1 MNSFLSKFTFL
12 SSYLYLFL
20 LFHFI
25 LFPCLLF
32 LSVPLFERVKEN
44 ETTSS
49 LSFSLLNF
57 CFASFPIIFT
67 FHFSILPFLRNNS
80 SLCTERT
87 ITPKGII
94 STFFSFHSTHPSR
107 HSPPISPVGCHS
119 FYIAELVSCKQ

>member
-1 MNSFLSKFTFL
+1 MNSFLSKFIFL
-12 SSYLYLFL
+12 FSYLYLFL
-20 LFHFI
+20 PFHFI
-25 LFPCLLF
+25 LFLCLLF

-44 ETTSS
+44 ETTS

-67 FHFSILPFLRNNS
+67 FHFSILPFLPNNS

-94 STFFSFHSTHPSR
+94 STFFSFHSTYPS
-107 HSPPISPVGCHS
+107 HHFPPVSPVGCHS